1 MLTEDRID
9 DMLRV
14 SMFTNKEHKDAL
26 KAQLR
31 SMPGEMSEDEFEC
44 VTGGVYTG
52 AFFLL
57 GDDLLKF

>member
-1 MLTEDRID
+1 MITEDRID

-31 SMPGEMSEDEFEC
+31 SMPGEMSEDDLES

-52 AFFLL
+52 DFILIDDRFLQ
-57 GDDLLKF
+57 K

>member
-1 MLTEDRID
+1 MITEDRID

-31 SMPGEMSEDEFEC
+31 SMPGELSEDELEC
-44 VTGGVYTG
+44 ITGGVYTG
-52 AFFLL
+52 DFILI
-57 GDDLLKF
+57 DDNTLKK